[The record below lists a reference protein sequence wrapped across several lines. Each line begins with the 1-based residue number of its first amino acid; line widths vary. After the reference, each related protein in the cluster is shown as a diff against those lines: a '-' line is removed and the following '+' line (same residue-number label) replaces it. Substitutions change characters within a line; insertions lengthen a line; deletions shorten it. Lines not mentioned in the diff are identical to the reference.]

1 MDQRIGYI
9 WGVRA
14 PIATHAVSDAIVIVG
29 LDADMSSGA
38 AVGGRSM
45 RLSAVP
51 RIVYA
56 AKTLGEAERR
66 LAHKRFDLVILDLML
81 PDGVCEDLLP
91 RLRARGAAHTGYRIL
106 SQGSLVGNSGRDPGR
121 VIKSQTSNDEL
132 LQVIHLA
139 IEKLRMSPN
148 LYSEMCQ
155 YRFLVEVP

>member
-1 MDQRIGYI
+1 MLAIFGAV
-9 WGVRA
+9 GVQFV
-14 PIATHAVSDAIVIVG
+14 THAVLDAIVIVG

-56 AKTLGEAERR
+56 AKTFGEAERS
-66 LAHKRFDLVILDLML
+66 LAYKRFDLVILDLML

-91 RLRARGAAHTGYRIL
+91 RLRGPARSPTPVIVFSPKEVSRETADGIRAA
-106 SQGSLVGNSGRDPGR
+106 LV
-121 VIKSQTSNDEL
+121 KSQTSNDEL

-139 IEKLRMSPN
+139 IEKGK
-148 LYSEMCQ
+148 
-155 YRFLVEVP
+155 EVAEPLT